1 MTGPHQT
8 GEVDVYLASAILAA
22 AGYPT
27 KVGTIRV
34 WASRGKVRKVGRDG
48 HGRTL
53 YRFADIWALAARR
66 AAA

>member
-1 MTGPHQT
+1 MTGPHER
-8 GEVDVYLASAILAA
+8 GEVDVYLAAAILTA

-34 WASRGKVRKVGRDG
+34 WACRGKVRKVGRDG
-48 HGRTL
+48 QGRTL
-53 YRFADIWALAARR
+53 YRFADIWSLAARR